1 MRSASSS
8 SSFSGTPRSQPAV
21 AAMSPEKPTRPS
33 WKPTLFSTVSAT
45 SRGLIRPLN
54 RRSRRNATAEK
65 PAMSVPSTSKKAP
78 TAGPAGLSSTSRV
91 MWAERAMAAGAREDT
106 SAAVRRSRWAH
117 LPGHLRAW
125 IESAPVAGLPSPS
138 PPLEDAVRWPPAD
151 GRRVVFLLDASSG
164 LERRFL
170 EQWIVRARPSGVTP
184 AGYDVVAIPP
194 SRRRRAGRVDPRLE
208 ATLATGDDPL
218 LAPLRVAWLP
228 PEGDGARAARLSRLL
243 SVGDPRDPGR
253 LRQAQVLRR
262 HPDRCRVVV
271 AEPAPAS
278 ELRERWRRTGGTDV
292 GHTAGLSE
300 FVARQA
306 ALALDRAERRLRGAR
321 YKVPRFVQE
330 EIVARPAFRGA
341 ASRLARRLGR
351 DEASVR
357 REARRYLREIAASH
371 SPRLIHLAANLIRYM
386 YTRGYG
392 ETLHYDR
399 EQLAALAALGQRHPL
414 VFLPSHKSNL
424 DSLVLKYA
432 LYENG
437 LPPNHTAGGINMNF
451 FPMGAILRRTGIFFI
466 RRSFKDNEVYKLV
479 LRQYIDYLIE
489 KRFPLEWYIE
499 GTRSRSG
506 KLMPPRFGL
515 LAYVVDAYRRG
526 KSEDVLLV
534 PVSIAYDQIQDV
546 AGYAAE
552 ERGGRKR
559 AESFGWFLRFVR
571 ALRRRYGEIYI
582 RFGEPL
588 SLARALGPPDP
599 GAEPDPNEQSLA
611 LQKTAFDV
619 SVRINRVTP
628 ITATSL
634 VTLAL
639 LGVSSRALS
648 VAETIA
654 SLRNLLD
661 YVRRRDLPTA
671 GALDL
676 DTPDGVRRALDALIE
691 NGVVTCFAEG
701 PEAVYAIGPD
711 KHLIASYYRNTI
723 IHFFVNGAIAELAVL
738 RAAEDGVADPAGEF
752 WDEAMRLRDLLK
764 FEFFFADKEA
774 FREELRAEVR
784 IHEADWER
792 RVAEGPAA
800 IQALLRRF
808 RPFSAHRVLRPF
820 LEEYR
825 VVADALERR
834 PLDAA
839 FQEDEFLRGCL
850 ALGRQYELQRRIL
863 SPESVAKTL
872 FATALRLA
880 RNRSLVDPGAPDL
893 AARRRAF
900 AEEVR
905 RVIRRIDAIDA
916 LVAARHAGLIE

>member
-1 MRSASSS
+1 MRSASPSGS
-8 SSFSGTPRSQPAV
+8 CSGTSRSHAAV

-33 WKPTLFSTVSAT
+33 WKRRPFSSVSTT
-45 SRGLIRPLN
+45 SRGVIRPLN
-54 RRSRRNATAEK
+54 SRSRRKATAEK

-78 TAGPAGLSSTSRV
+78 TPGPAGLSSTSCT
-91 MWAERAMAAGAREDT
+91 MWAGSAMAAGAGTIPPPPSPGR
-106 SAAVRRSRWAH
+106 AVR
-117 LPGHLRAW
+117 LPARLRAW
-125 IESAPVAGLPSPS
+125 VQSAPVAALPSPS
-138 PPLEDAVRWPPAD
+138 PPMEDPDRWPPAD

-164 LERRFL
+164 LERRLL
-170 EQWIVRARPSGVTP
+170 EDWIARSRPAEVTA
-184 AGYDVVAIPP
+184 AGYDVVSIPP
-194 SRRRRAGRVDPRLE
+194 SRRQRRRRRRRSDARLE
-208 ATLATGDDPL
+208 GTLAVGDDPL

-228 PEGDGARAARLSRLL
+228 PKRDGVPRARLARLL
-243 SVGDPRDPGR
+243 SIGDPRDPGR
-253 LRQAQVLRR
+253 LRQARVLRR

-278 ELRERWRRTGGTDV
+278 ELRARWHRAGGTDAA
-292 GHTAGLSE
+292 HTAGLPE

-330 EIVARPAFRGA
+330 EIVGRAGFRGA
-341 ASRLARRLGR
+341 VARLARHLGR
-351 DEASVR
+351 DEASVT

-371 SPRLIHLAANLIRYM
+371 SPRLIHLAANLIRFM

-399 EQLAALAALGQRHPL
+399 EQLGDLAALGQRHPL

-451 FPMGAILRRTGIFFI
+451 FPMGALMRRTGIFFI
-466 RRSFKDNEVYKLV
+466 RRSFKDNEVYKFV
-479 LRQYIDYLIE
+479 LHHYIDYLVE

-559 AESFGWFLRFVR
+559 PESFGWFLRFVR
-571 ALRRRYGEIYI
+571 ALRRRYGNIYI
-582 RFGEPL
+582 R
-588 SLARALGPPDP
+588 
-599 GAEPDPNEQSLA
+599 
-611 LQKTAFDV
+611 
-619 SVRINRVTP
+619 
-628 ITATSL
+628 
-634 VTLAL
+634 
-639 LGVSSRALS
+639 
-648 VAETIA
+648 
-654 SLRNLLD
+654 
-661 YVRRRDLPTA
+661 
-671 GALDL
+671 
-676 DTPDGVRRALDALIE
+676 
-691 NGVVTCFAEG
+691 FAEG

-723 IHFFVNGAIAELAVL
+723 IHFFVNGAIAELALL
-738 RAAEDGVADPAGEF
+738 RAGEDGVADPTDEF
-752 WDEAMRLRDLLK
+752 WDEALRLRDLLK
-764 FEFFFADKEA
+764 FEFFFAGKEA

-784 IHEADWER
+784 LHDPAWER

-820 LEEYR
+820 VEGYR

-834 PLDAA
+834 PPEAVLD
-839 FQEDEFLRGCL
+839 EGEFLRGCL
-850 ALGRQYELQRRIL
+850 ALGQQHVLQRRIMNA
-863 SPESVAKTL
+863 ESVSQGL
-872 FATALRLA
+872 FASALRLA

-893 AARRRAF
+893 AERRRAF